1 MSFPLL
7 KLRFPRCLCFS
18 VLLLAL
24 LLASSFVGAPLHA
37 AEADA
42 KLPLPR
48 FVSLRSDR
56 INMRIGPGERYPVEW
71 VYRRPDLP
79 VEIIAEFENW
89 RKIRDHDGAE
99 GWVHQ
104 SMVSGRRT
112 MIVIGGS
119 RYLHRDASHQSAVV
133 AVVEAGVLGRL
144 LQCPPDK
151 DACKVDI
158 LIPNDE
164 PESRARRKSIQGWL
178 ARNDF
183 WGVYPSE
190 YIE

>member
-1 MSFPLL
+1 MLL
-7 KLRFPRCLCFS
+7 FQKLINFLRFFIFRASALVILCAFTS
-18 VLLLAL
+18 PL
-24 LLASSFVGAPLHA
+24 APLHA
-37 AEADA
+37 AETDG

-56 INMRIGPGERYPVEW
+56 INLRIGPGERYPVEW

-89 RKIRDHDGAE
+89 RKIRDHDGVE

-104 SMVSGRRT
+104 TMVSGRRT
-112 MIVIGGS
+112 MIVIGTG
-119 RYLHRDASHQSAVV
+119 RYLYRDASPQSAVV
-133 AVVEAGVLGRL
+133 AIVEAGVLGRL
-144 LQCPPDK
+144 LQCPQDK
-151 DACKVDI
+151 NICKVDV
-158 LIPNDE
+158 LLPDDE
-164 PESRARRKSIQGWL
+164 NTTRARRKSIQGWL
-178 ARNDF
+178 TRSDF